1 MVLQCTT
8 RCFASGSAAKCSH
21 QRGYWGGKVRSNH
34 QKQFSAECIFWIILT
49 GIPGEHLSIWAAGPL
64 QWHLIKPPAPFRG
77 TSCCKQFLSC
87 YMLLLKGKHLQT
99 SPVQVTSQSW
109 TSGTAP
115 LHKCVCS
122 LSNGEME
129 WCPAVPCGAL
139 MPRYAMARHVCF
151 GPEEGSILA
160 KGLATNR
167 GLSGRLDMLPN
178 FRLKL
183 DFPIVF
189 WHVLCGCILSCDSQ
203 PAFKLCTA
211 ALCSSAGPQPAAQ

>member
-87 YMLLLKGKHLQT
+87 YSRGNISKHLQFRSRHKAGLQALLRCT
-99 SPVQVTSQSW
+99 NVFAACQMEKW
-109 TSGTAP
+109 SGAQ
-115 LHKCVCS
+115 
-122 LSNGEME
+122 
-129 WCPAVPCGAL
+129 WCPVVPSGAQWC
-139 MPRYAMARHVCF
+139 PHA
-151 GPEEGSILA
+151 SI
-160 KGLATNR
+160 
-167 GLSGRLDMLPN
+167 
-178 FRLKL
+178 
-183 DFPIVF
+183 
-189 WHVLCGCILSCDSQ
+189 CD
-203 PAFKLCTA
+203 
-211 ALCSSAGPQPAAQ
+211 G